1 MGLPMDT
8 ATKKLIEA
16 LQRKRQAER
25 YSLRK
30 LSAVIGVSFSSL
42 ARMERGE
49 GEPDNNSCIRILEW
63 LGDDAKGLGLPL
75 ERVAFVH
82 FRASKNID
90 SKTIHC
96 LLQVADILKRKFV
109 TRRTPARR
117 TTMQHNAPLA
127 DAFQIDLSKSEMET
141 MAQSFRKELGIND
154 QKRLDPLKI
163 VIDGIKVLT
172 VSEIDDIPPEITAHL
187 KGPSATTWSAMSVPL
202 DEENDT
208 WVIVRNAQHQPV
220 RQHVSL
226 LEEFWHIL
234 LGHKLTKI
242 AKVVDVYGRTFDEQ
256 EEHDAFYLAAATMLP
271 KSIIRK
277 AVKEKADT
285 VQLANDYG
293 TSPELVEY
301 RIKRLGLWREYKG
314 KSVRLE
320 TL

>member
-1 MGLPMDT
+1 MDAT
-8 ATKKLIEA
+8 TKKLIEA
-16 LQRKRQAER
+16 LQRKRQAEG

-30 LSAVIGVSFSSL
+30 LSSVIGVSFSSL

-49 GEPDNNSCIRILEW
+49 GEPDNNSRVRMLEW
-63 LGDDAKGLGLPL
+63 LGEDAETWGLAF
-75 ERVAFVH
+75 ESVARVH

-90 SKTIHC
+90 SQTTHC
-96 LLQVADILKRKFV
+96 LLQVADILKRKFG
-109 TRRTPARR
+109 TRRTPASR
-117 TTMQHNAPLA
+117 TTMQHSTPLP
-127 DAFQIDLSKSEMET
+127 DASPMVLSKSEMET
-141 MAQSFRKELGIND
+141 MAHSFRKELGLND
-154 QKRLDPLKI
+154 QKRLDPLQI
-163 VIDGIKVLT
+163 VIDGLKVLT
-172 VSEIDDIPPEITAHL
+172 VNEIDDIPQQIKAHL
-187 KGPSATTWSAMSVPL
+187 IERPSSATWSAMSVPL

-208 WVIVRNAQHQPV
+208 WVIVRNEQHQPV

-242 AKVVDVYGRTFDEQ
+242 SKVADVYGRTFDEN
-256 EEHDAFYLAAATMLP
+256 EEHDAFYLAAATLLP
-271 KSIIRK
+271 QSVLRK

-320 TL
+320 TP